1 MCLGQAEVGRK
12 RSGNSASNIDISIEC
27 DSLMCKGSVKSD
39 LTSQNIGTTKVR
51 AKITE

>member
-1 MCLGQAEVGRK
+1 MSLGQAEVGRK

-39 LTSQNIGTTKVR
+39 LTSQNRFNQVR